1 MKIHPW
7 SMGPIATME
16 YEQALMD
23 YVARTSQL
31 PSIFLVAPPTSQ
43 LYYVLLRMDL
53 VDQETSCWWLHPVSP
68 FAGKSQ
74 CKAGSQHRADQEKGS
89 LGELW
94 SLPRYCRSHKHG
106 MEAEKPRERERD
118 AAKSPTT
125 HKFCLAPNFNLFPQ
139 ASTRAALYYLIF
151 LLLIF
156 CPRCAAK
163 QLHAKEEW
171 TYQEDSFV
179 FGTWAV
185 VN

>member
-1 MKIHPW
+1 
-7 SMGPIATME
+7 MGPMATMG
-16 YEQALMD
+16 YEQALRD

-31 PSIFLVAPPTSQ
+31 PSAFLVAPPTSQ
-43 LYYVLLRMDL
+43 LYYVLLRMDP
-53 VDQETSCWWLHPVSP
+53 VDQETSCRWLHPVSP
-68 FAGKSQ
+68 LAGGGGGTSARPTPSTGLTKRRVALGSYGPCPGIAAATSTVWKQKSP
-74 CKAGSQHRADQEKGS
+74 E
-89 LGELW
+89 
-94 SLPRYCRSHKHG
+94 
-106 MEAEKPRERERD
+106 RERRD